1 LRPCGETEERRS
13 MKTLLVGAVGVLA
26 LQALLVL
33 GYLAVNRQDAI
44 ILNPDKGNL
53 NENGIA
59 MVMTCGEGS
68 GSGVLDKVPPNGED
82 AGPWT
87 RGRTVQG
94 DCNIY
99 YYHNTLYHACFHS
112 PPALGPCRRDR
123 GMFD

>member
-33 GYLAVNRQDAI
+33 GYLAVNRQDPI

-68 GSGVLDKVPPNGED
+68 GSGVLDKVPPTEKMQ
-82 AGPWT
+82 A
-87 RGRTVQG
+87 RGRGEGRYRATVTSTTITTP
-94 DCNIY
+94 C
-99 YYHNTLYHACFHS
+99 TTHASTVLLH
-112 PPALGPCRRDR
+112 
-123 GMFD
+123 

>member
-1 LRPCGETEERRS
+1 MLVVVGVFLVEV
-13 MKTLLVGAVGVLA
+13 LLVGA
-26 LQALLVL
+26 
-33 GYLAVNRQDAI
+33 YLAANDQDPI
-44 ILNPDKGNL
+44 ILNPDRGNL

-87 RGRTVQG
+87 RGRTVWG

-99 YYHNTLYHACFHS
+99 YHHDTRYHACLHS
-112 PPALGPCRRDR
+112 HPTLGPCRRDR